1 MTTSKT
7 RELIDLA
14 VRDVLAAT
22 NDKGLFDAAK
32 WICELSRGLNFTV
45 SRDFVLD
52 ITLTNKISEELT
64 DAAHAIEEGMLRIEL
79 TADNQKFVKAFAAN
93 TLARAQDIRGYG
105 TPLDGA
111 NKFDVAAMVV
121 K

>member
-32 WICELSRGLNFTV
+32 WICELSRGLNLTV
-45 SRDFVLD
+45 SRDFTSEV
-52 ITLTNKISEELT
+52 TLTNEISEDLT
-64 DAAHAIEEGMLRIEL
+64 DAAHAIEEGMLKIKL
-79 TADNQKFVKAFAAN
+79 PADKQEFVKAFAAN

-105 TPLDGA
+105 TPPDGA
-111 NKFDVAAMVV
+111 NKLNVAVV
-121 K
+121 L